1 VIRALFIV
9 LLLAGCV
16 HGTPFDPEDVCY
28 DVTIGVHFE
37 TKGDSTVVVT
47 DSIRYE
53 DCTK

>member
-1 VIRALFIV
+1 MIRLAFV
-9 LLLAGCV
+9 VLLAGCV
-16 HGTPFDPEDVCY
+16 HGAPFDPEDICA

-53 DCTK
+53 DCER